1 MNRIRRLRQEK
12 GLSIDQLSSELKKKG
27 FSISPASISKYE
39 REKRNPKIE
48 SWVALA
54 EYFNVP
60 VPYLQGISE
69 VKDWKENTR
78 KINLDLKNANE
89 SHDDNKIRKAYQ
101 NIRDSIV
108 EELSDNTE
116 ELKVYFHILNYLLE
130 REPLGNELKDLS
142 DKIDPKYYSLFA
154 SQLANLLK
162 IYLYAIGKHDKKAL
176 STINKITKLMIDF
189 EKGID

>member
-1 MNRIRRLRQEK
+1 MNRIKQLRQER

-60 VPYLQGISE
+60 VPYLRGISQ
-69 VKDWKENTR
+69 VKNWKENTQ
-78 KINLDLKNANE
+78 KLNLDLKNANK
-89 SHDDNKIRKAYQ
+89 SRNNNRIREAYQ
-101 NIRDSIV
+101 NIRNSIV
-108 EELSDNTE
+108 EEVSDDTE
-116 ELKVYFHILNYLLE
+116 ELKIYFHVLNYLLE
-130 REPLGNELKDLS
+130 REPFENELKDLS

-154 SQLANLLK
+154 SQLADLLK

-189 EKGID
+189 EKSID